1 MSTTAQDTCLSVT
14 RITEVLSRL
23 GDALAQPDL
32 DALLA
37 AEPML
42 EDLTRALA
50 KATATPAERALLLPL
65 LRDARLALG
74 RAALLGDSLLHVAAA
89 TTYAA
94 GAAHGYD
101 RDGRTNHPSAT
112 IALDARG

>member
-1 MSTTAQDTCLSVT
+1 MSTTAQDKCLSVT
-14 RITEVLSRL
+14 RVTDALARL
-23 GDALAQPDL
+23 GDALARPDL
-32 DALLA
+32 DGILA
-37 AEPML
+37 AEPAL

-50 KATATPAERALLLPL
+50 LATATPADRAVLLPL

-74 RAALLGDSLLHVAAA
+74 RAARLGDSLLHVAAA

-101 RDGRTNHPSAT
+101 RDGRTNHPNAST
-112 IALDARG
+112 ALDTRG